1 MEFKEFTN
9 PEETDYD
16 IKSGFNVE
24 ENNLIADDK
33 TQTAIELISLLGGFL
48 EDEEL
53 DSIYEI
59 YGITVSEYMNPTRET
74 INKVKNKLEKNLGG
88 RSR

>member
-9 PEETDYD
+9 PEEKDYD
-16 IKSGFNVE
+16 IKSAYNGE
-24 ENNLIADDK
+24 ENNIGADEK
-33 TQTAIELISLLGGFL
+33 TQIAIELISLLGGFL

-53 DSIYEI
+53 DSIYEN

-74 INKVKNKLEKNLGG
+74 INKVKNKLEKSSSG

>member
-9 PEETDYD
+9 PEEKDYD
-16 IKSGFNVE
+16 IKSGFNDE
-24 ENNLIADDK
+24 ENKISADEK
-33 TQTAIELISLLGGFL
+33 TQIAIELISLLGGFL

-53 DSIYEI
+53 ESIYEN

-74 INKVKNKLEKNLGG
+74 INKVKNKLEKSSSG